1 MTKFTDAYNKVVLE
15 IKYRDVN
22 SKNIHGS
29 IPTVEGGVI
38 YEDVAFHKLPRNF
51 SDELIKIIKD
61 MKINKIPEKE
71 IDLRS
76 LFKLIEK
83 SEVENFD
90 QFFNF
95 IQLLSNSTEKIL
107 TIKMGFE
114 CSYEEPIELIE
125 FSNIEYQKIFHDKP
139 YEDSLKKKIKNQCF
153 SKSLEIMKNYVHELH
168 NLGTLTIDPN
178 FITDQMFVY
187 DSDDSIIGHEIRHF
201 IIFLQRWSKANYEVC
216 KVYSNQDIHEYDRN
230 NPDFNSYLLHEDEF
244 ITLSATYI
252 ERLINIFLKH
262 KRNTKINE
270 INKLIKSILVKAG
283 NYGLNILENDL
294 YWYELLDES
303 IPQINAIIQ
312 FFKNMFDDRK
322 YKFEKH
328 IKTRN
333 DKFLTLINWTYK
345 SFYER
350 IEEIRNRKK

>member
-1 MTKFTDAYNKVVLE
+1 MSKFDDAFNKVVLE
-15 IKYRDVN
+15 IKYRHDN
-22 SKNIHGS
+22 CKNNHGL
-29 IPTVEGGVI
+29 IPTYEYGVI
-38 YEDVAFHKLPRNF
+38 YEDVAFHKLPRKF
-51 SDELIKIIKD
+51 SDELIKIVKD
-61 MKINKIPEKE
+61 MKVNKIPEQE

-95 IQLLSNSTEKIL
+95 IQLLSNSSEKIL

-125 FSNIEYQKIFHDKP
+125 FGNIEYQKIFHDKP
-139 YEDSLKKKIKNQCF
+139 YEDLLKKKIKNQCF
-153 SKSLEIMKNYVHELH
+153 SKSLEIMKNHVHEFH
-168 NLGTLTIDPN
+168 DLGTLTINPDL
-178 FITDQMFVY
+178 ITDKMFVY
-187 DSDDSIIGHEIRHF
+187 DSDDSVIGHEIRHL
-201 IIFLQRWSKANYEVC
+201 IIFLQRWSKTNYDVC
-216 KVYSNQDIHEYDRN
+216 KVYSIQDIHEYDRN
-230 NPDFNSYLLHEDEF
+230 HPDFKLYSLHEDDF

-262 KRNTKINE
+262 KRNAKISE

-283 NYGLNILENDL
+283 NYDLNVLENDL

-303 IPQINAIIQ
+303 IPQINSIIQ
-312 FFKNMFDDRK
+312 FFKNIFDDRK

-328 IKTRN
+328 IKTRK